1 MIVAGAAVLG
11 GDHAGIEF
19 WIVRKGDDPW
29 KVAPEVGDAI
39 SGHSPRKCLFCGKS
53 QEIIA
58 VMAFRWRAPD
68 ADLYTAG
75 LCQRCEAGHSDE
87 KLAEMVQQEVFPD
100 LLEVARSIA
109 EVTDQME
116 ARGLLETIGIDP
128 ITGSKRRRLTA
139 KGRECADLEAQV
151 KEATKH

>member
-1 MIVAGAAVLG
+1 
-11 GDHAGIEF
+11 
-19 WIVRKGDDPW
+19 
-29 KVAPEVGDAI
+29 
-39 SGHSPRKCLFCGKS
+39 
-53 QEIIA
+53 
-58 VMAFRWRAPD
+58 
-68 ADLYTAG
+68 
-75 LCQRCEAGHSDE
+75 
-87 KLAEMVQQEVFPD
+87 MVQQEVFPD

>member
-1 MIVAGAAVLG
+1 MEATMLA
-11 GDHAGIEF
+11 IEF
-19 WIVRKGDDPW
+19 WIVRKGDDSW
-29 KVAPEVGDAI
+29 KAAPEVGDAI

-75 LCQRCEAGHSDE
+75 LCHRCEAGHSDE

-109 EVTDQME
+109 EEMDKME
-116 ARGLLETIGIDP
+116 ARGLVETIGIDP
-128 ITGSKRRRLTA
+128 TTGSKRRRLTA